1 MFERWHPRL
10 DIPLDEPTA
19 LRRLSSNSPSQE
31 IRGLCEKVHPDCL
44 AMSRRRLEAMEFKA
58 TGMMLRHPDP
68 TDQRLCCQGA
78 HFDLPFVGLA
88 TAIATSHLGKAA
100 PCPASH
106 HTCQGICGKPPSDG
120 QYKRS
125 GPQCAPLRCLNQ
137 GQRLPGFLG
146 WYTLS
151 PDFDRQKAPVLR
163 VVNSG
168 GKPSPFGPANKF
180 YIPCED
186 YGRQWAD
193 DF

>member
-1 MFERWHPRL
+1 MHPLHCGVFLATRQGKKRGL
-10 DIPLDEPTA
+10 
-19 LRRLSSNSPSQE
+19 QE
-31 IRGLCEKVHPDCL
+31 TRGLCEKVHPDCL
-44 AMSRRRLEAMEFKA
+44 AMSRRRLEPMEFKA
-58 TGMMLRHPDP
+58 TGMMLRHPNP

-120 QYKRS
+120 HLQEIRASVCSAKMSESRPTSS
-125 GPQCAPLRCLNQ
+125 GLPWMVHIVAGL
-137 GQRLPGFLG
+137 GQEKGSSLARGEF
-146 WYTLS
+146 W
-151 PDFDRQKAPVLR
+151 
-163 VVNSG
+163 
-168 GKPSPFGPANKF
+168 GKTESLWASEQKF